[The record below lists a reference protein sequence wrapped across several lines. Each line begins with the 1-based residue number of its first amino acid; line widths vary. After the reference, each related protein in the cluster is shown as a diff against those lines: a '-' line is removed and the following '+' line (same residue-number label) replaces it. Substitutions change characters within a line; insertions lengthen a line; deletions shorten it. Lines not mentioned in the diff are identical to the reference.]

1 MKTIMIEFDGN
12 LYRAYEFKLIHNYLG
27 ASDSIENLLKI
38 TFNSPETDMESKV
51 ETDKIISELTEVFTD
66 LRDYFA
72 SEATNS
78 QNEAGKIISDY
89 FASETINPQKSK
101 TTNSQ
106 DEADQ
111 PIIEVT
117 IRGNQVTA
125 TCNGQGVTVGEDHS
139 TNQYLNTIYALK
151 LLKQYPKIGDVY
163 YYIDFNANLTKG
175 KIAEIRK
182 ANLNQ
187 SHIDYYKKH
196 GKLPINV
203 YQSMSQASD
212 AMHKLTEVFTDLRG
226 KWDFDELD

>member
-72 SEATNS
+72 SE
-78 QNEAGKIISDY
+78 
-89 FASETINPQKSK
+89 TINPQ
-101 TTNSQ
+101 N
-106 DEADQ
+106 EADQ

-125 TCNGQGVTVGEDHS
+125 TCNGQGVTVGEDYS